1 MIQKIKKVNTSLCNT
16 PTALAG
22 LALGIASL
30 GWCWENQADLQGKAQ
45 MLGALTG
52 GALLILLLL
61 KFIFNPG
68 LLKQDLSHHMS
79 GSVVP
84 TFAMAAMVVAK
95 NISRFDHSLAQVL
108 WLTAILLH
116 LLFLSV
122 FIYYRCKSFTVEHI
136 LPSWFIPPVGIVVAA
151 VSFPGGIFAPL
162 AQTLFV
168 FGLAAYAVLLPVMLY
183 RLFFT
188 ASISDSEK
196 PTIAVFAA
204 PASLLL
210 AGYLTIA
217 ENPHHLL
224 VVILGGTAVFATFF
238 IYFAFTKLLRL
249 PFSPAYSAFT
259 FPLVIGATALYK
271 TADYLSVSKFDPQL
285 AAMVERLAN
294 IELLIATLMVAYV
307 CFRYLVHFSAERGR
321 LICR

>member
-1 MIQKIKKVNTSLCNT
+1 MLKKVNTSLSNT

-30 GWCWENQADLQGKAQ
+30 GWCWENQADLYGKGQ
-45 MLGALTG
+45 MFGALVG

-61 KFIFNPG
+61 KFIVNPG

-84 TFAMAAMVVAK
+84 TFAMATMIVAK
-95 NISRFDHSLAQVL
+95 NIGRFDHSLAQAL
-108 WLTAILLH
+108 WLTAIVLH
-116 LLFLSV
+116 LIFLSV
-122 FIYYRCKSFTVEHI
+122 FIYYRCKNFTVEHI

-151 VSFPGGIFAPL
+151 VSFPGGVFVSL

-188 ASISDSEK
+188 TTIADNEK
-196 PTIAVFAA
+196 PTIAIFAA

-224 VVILGGTAVFATFF
+224 VVILGGLAVLMTFF

-259 FPLVIGATALYK
+259 FPLVIGATAMYK
-271 TADYLSVSKFDPQL
+271 TAAYLSASQFDPQL
-285 AAMVERLAN
+285 AVMAGRLAD

-307 CFRYLVHFSAERGR
+307 CLRYLVHFSAARGR